1 MPHSS
6 SRYLP
11 GMFRSASFRRGIRDS
26 ILILVTVAAFG
37 VAYGVLA
44 VGAGFSPWLATFSSV
59 IVVSGAAQFA
69 MIGLLSAGAV
79 PVLLA
84 VTGLGL
90 RHLPM
95 SAALAGMIGPQPL
108 RTRLRLAWILVD
120 ETFGLTVRAAN
131 SGVEDIVAYKSA
143 ADLMLYSGWV
153 AGTMVGAWFGGAI
166 DPEAV
171 GIGVLFPLLFLGLA
185 APMIRDRRDW
195 IVAGSAVVATL
206 VATLVLP
213 PAWQITVAAVVASLA
228 GVGFV
233 E

>member
-1 MPHSS
+1 VIV
-6 SRYLP
+6 
-11 GMFRSASFRRGIRDS
+11 FA
-26 ILILVTVAAFG
+26 VATFG

-44 VGAGFSPWLATFSSV
+44 VNAGFSPWLATFSSV
-59 IVVSGAAQFA
+59 IVVSGAAQFS
-69 MIGLLSAGAV
+69 MIGLLGAGVV

-95 SAALAGMIGPQPL
+95 SAALAGMIGHQPH

-131 SGVEDIVAYKSA
+131 AGVEDIVAYKSA
-143 ADLMLYSGWV
+143 ADLMLYSSWI
-153 AGTMVGAWFGGAI
+153 AGTVIGAWFGGSI

-171 GIGVLFPLLFLGLA
+171 GVGVLFPLLFLGLA
-185 APMIRDRRDW
+185 APMIRGRRDW
-195 IVAGSAVVATL
+195 VVAVAAVAATL
-206 VATLVLP
+206 VATQVLP
-213 PAWQITVAAVVASLA
+213 SAWQITVAAVVASLA
-228 GVGFV
+228 GVFG